1 MYPSGNRPSLWT
13 EFWVLTRAVYGII
26 LWPVLALVA
35 LLLGLL
41 AVLPSLPLALAA
53 GAGPLRRRCRLR
65 LVDGAIAAAL
75 RSLARRSLAH

>member
-35 LLLGLL
+35 LILGLLGLFYLFATHWALGLL
-41 AVLPSLPLALAA
+41 ALGILALAV
-53 GAGPLRRRCRLR
+53 GAFAWWDSHRPLPPNLRR
-65 LVDGAIAAAL
+65 
-75 RSLARRSLAH
+75 